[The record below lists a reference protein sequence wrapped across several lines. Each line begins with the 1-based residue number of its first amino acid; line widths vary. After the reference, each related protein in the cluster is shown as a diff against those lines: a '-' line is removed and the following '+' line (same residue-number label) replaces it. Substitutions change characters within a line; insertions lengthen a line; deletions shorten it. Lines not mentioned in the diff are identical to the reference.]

1 MLASG
6 ERRWG
11 WTRVEVIVLGL
22 AGVLGLGLVVMLISG
37 SRDPAQRTECKM
49 HLKYL
54 GDAIRIF
61 HDTNNM
67 LPASCIAPGYAT
79 WAVQIAPLL
88 KKDQG
93 KALAAWDAGLQLP
106 YYEQTAAAREAQVW
120 VYYCPARR
128 GPPQLSVSDDSAPDG
143 KWKAQHVAGALGDYA
158 CAPGTGDPAR
168 PWTSI
173 AAEGALILGEV
184 LEKQGD
190 RIKRWKSLTT
200 MKSLKRGQAY
210 TILLG
215 EKHVPKDAF
224 GQTAQG
230 DGSLYNGDHP
240 ASFARIIGKDHG
252 LAQAPTDP
260 FKINFGSWHPGIC
273 QFLFAD
279 GSVDARVNN
288 VDPELLAKWVPRE
301 LPPGDAPK

>member
-11 WTRVEVIVLGL
+11 WTRVEVVVLGL
-22 AGVLGLGLVVMLISG
+22 VGVMGLGLAVMLISR
-37 SRDPAQRTECKM
+37 SRDPAQRTECMM
-49 HLKYL
+49 HLKRQS
-54 GDAIRIF
+54 DAIFVF
-61 HDTNNM
+61 HDKNKT

-88 KKDQG
+88 QQDHG
-93 KALAAWDAGLQLP
+93 KALAAWDAGLQ
-106 YYEQTAAAREAQVW
+106 YCEQTASAREAQVW

-128 GPPQLSVSDDSAPDG
+128 GPLQLSVSGDSAPDG
-143 KWKAQHVAGALGDYA
+143 KWQQMAGALGDYA
-158 CAPGTGDPAR
+158 CASGTGDPAR
-168 PWTSI
+168 LWTST
-173 AAEGALILGEV
+173 AADGAIIVGEV

-190 RIKRWKSLTT
+190 RIKRWKSLTNLD
-200 MKSLKRGQAY
+200 SLKRGQAY

-215 EKHVPKDAF
+215 EKHVPQDAF

-240 ASFARIIGKDHG
+240 ASFARIVGKNHG
-252 LAQAPTDP
+252 LAQEPTDP
-260 FKINFGSWHPGIC
+260 FKTNFGSWHPGIC
-273 QFLFAD
+273 QFLIAD
-279 GSVDARVNN
+279 GSVQARVNTM
-288 VDPELLAKWVPRE
+288 DPKLLAKWIPRE